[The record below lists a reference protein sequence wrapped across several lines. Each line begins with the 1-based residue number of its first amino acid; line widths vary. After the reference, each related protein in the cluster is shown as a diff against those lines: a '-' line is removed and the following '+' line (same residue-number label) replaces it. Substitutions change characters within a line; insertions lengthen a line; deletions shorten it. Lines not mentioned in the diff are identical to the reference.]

1 MKTTNITSSLK
12 KGRQILS
19 QSKGFTL
26 IELLVVIAVLG
37 VLAAAVVAAIN
48 PLEKINTAKDSNI
61 KSDVAS
67 IGNAMQAFY
76 TTSGSAGTPTY
87 PVSVAALVTAGE
99 LKVEPK
105 HPDGSSYVVAKTP
118 GTCDAT
124 SGNECTNVAV
134 YGAML
139 NPSVS
144 TGVWCFK
151 SATGVTAE
159 IALASCTP

>member
-1 MKTTNITSSLK
+1 MTTINFKSSI
-12 KGRQILS
+12 Q
-19 QSKGFTL
+19 KGFTL

-61 KSDVAS
+61 KSDVS
-67 IGNAMQAFY
+67 GIGNAMQAFY

-99 LKVEPK
+99 LKVEPL
-105 HPDGSSYVVAKTP
+105 HPRDGSYTVLNNP
-118 GTCDAT
+118 GTCNGT
-124 SGNECTNVAV
+124 SANACTDVAV

-139 NPSVS
+139 NPSVDDN
-144 TGVWCFK
+144 VWCFR
-151 SATGVTAE
+151 SATGITAE
-159 IALASCTP
+159 TTVAACTP